1 MNVQLSKILI
11 PICNAI
17 HFLNCLPLIRYLR
30 ILIYYLIEFIG
41 RTVCISLLRSIHDH
55 GNVITEA
62 EQLYYCVPKGDWLC
76 LSGLAS
82 QTVFFYLLTCCCC
95 RAGKNPDILI
105 PKRTL
110 RGLNALSL
118 ERNSKLFT
126 KRRRLNS
133 IFLLFGVVYSKR
145 GNSLVAG
152 SKRSVP
158 KNITSL
164 KRRLKMTQE
173 MILNRELECRVTHI
187 KHTFIPTRMSG
198 TRIKIGYKICH
209 EVPKSP

>member
-1 MNVQLSKILI
+1 MYFITAQYSWQCNHRGRTTVLLCTKRGLI
-11 PICNAI
+11 V
-17 HFLNCLPLIRYLR
+17 
-30 ILIYYLIEFIG
+30 FIG
-41 RTVCISLLRSIHDH
+41 PCQPDRFLL
-55 GNVITEA
+55 
-62 EQLYYCVPKGDWLC
+62 
-76 LSGLAS
+76 
-82 QTVFFYLLTCCCC
+82 YLLTCCCC

-133 IFLLFGVVYSKR
+133 IFYY
-145 GNSLVAG
+145 LVLYIVKEEIVWFG

>member
-30 ILIYYLIEFIG
+30 ILIQYLIEFIG

-55 GNVITEA
+55 CNHRGRTTV
-62 EQLYYCVPKGDWLC
+62 LLC
-76 LSGLAS
+76 
-82 QTVFFYLLTCCCC
+82 T
-95 RAGKNPDILI
+95 K
-105 PKRTL
+105 
-110 RGLNALSL
+110 RGLIVFIGPCQPDRFLLSL
-118 ERNSKLFT
+118 DMLLLQSWEKPRHPNPQKNSKGPKCTFLRT
-126 KRRRLNS
+126 KFQ
-133 IFLLFGVVYSKR
+133 IVHKKKKIEFHFLLFGVVYSKR
-145 GNSLVAG
+145 GNSLVG

>member
-1 MNVQLSKILI
+1 M
-11 PICNAI
+11 
-17 HFLNCLPLIRYLR
+17 
-30 ILIYYLIEFIG
+30 
-41 RTVCISLLRSIHDH
+41 CISLLRSIHDH

-133 IFLLFGVVYSKR
+133 IFYY
-145 GNSLVAG
+145 LVLYIVKEEIVWFG

>member
-1 MNVQLSKILI
+1 M
-11 PICNAI
+11 
-17 HFLNCLPLIRYLR
+17 
-30 ILIYYLIEFIG
+30 
-41 RTVCISLLRSIHDH
+41 CISLLRSIHDH
-55 GNVITEA
+55 DNVITEA

-82 QTVFFYLLTCCCC
+82 QTVFFSISWHVVVVEL
-95 RAGKNPDILI
+95 GKPRHPNPQ
-105 PKRTL
+105 K
-110 RGLNALSL
+110 
-118 ERNSKLFT
+118 NSKGPKCTFLRT
-126 KRRRLNS
+126 KFQ
-133 IFLLFGVVYSKR
+133 IVHKKKKIEFHFLLFGVVYSKR
-145 GNSLVAG
+145 GNSLVG